1 MLVLDFNVEITY
13 LDSAFNYSHPKYLI
27 YPPGSFLNL
36 ILMVVGIVIVF
47 IRSLTSVR
55 LHTVPCM

>member
-1 MLVLDFNVEITY
+1 MLDFNVEITY
-13 LDSAFNYSHPKYLI
+13 LDSGFNYSHPKCFI